1 MIGPLTYLDVALLA
15 LSLISG
21 LLAMYRGLTR
31 ELLSILSWAIAA
43 GAVLYFVL
51 NHKKLAEEMAQ
62 QMGTQVPIAQV
73 AIGSVI
79 FLIVL
84 IIVHLITARISDAIL
99 DSQVGMID
107 RVMGLAFGVARGML
121 IITILYMFSA
131 WFMCKAS
138 HKDFGNVA
146 GWCEKGELP
155 AWVQNSKSLPFLSS
169 FGGGLTAFLARYMPS
184 SLTAPPTQPGEQ
196 QG

>member
-15 LSLISG
+15 LSIISG

-51 NHKKLAEEMAQ
+51 NHKALATEMAQ
-62 QMGTQVPIAQV
+62 QMGTQVPIAQI

-107 RVMGLAFGVARGML
+107 RIMGLAFGVARGVL

-131 WFMCKAS
+131 WFICKAS
-138 HKDFGNVA
+138 HKEINNVA
-146 GWCEKGELP
+146 GWCEKGEFP
-155 AWVQNSKSLPFLSS
+155 NWVQNSKSLPFLSS
-169 FGGGLTAFLARYMPS
+169 FGGSLTSVLIRFMPS
-184 SLTAPPTQPGEQ
+184 SLTAPPSSAGEQPG
-196 QG
+196 

>member
-1 MIGPLTYLDVALLA
+1 MIGPLTYLDVALIA
-15 LSLISG
+15 MSLISG

-51 NHKKLAEEMAQ
+51 NHKELAKEMAQ
-62 QMGTQVPIAQV
+62 QMGTQIPIAQIAV
-73 AIGSVI
+73 GSVI
-79 FLIVL
+79 FLVVL
-84 IIVHLITARISDAIL
+84 IIVHLVTARISDMIL

-107 RVMGLAFGVARGML
+107 RVMGLAFGVGRGLL
-121 IITILYMFSA
+121 IVTILYMFSA
-131 WFMCKAS
+131 WFMCKSS

-169 FGGGLTAFLARYMPS
+169 FGGGLTAMLARFMPS
-184 SLTAPPTQPGEQ
+184 SMTAPAPAGEQ

>member
-15 LSLISG
+15 LSIISG

-84 IIVHLITARISDAIL
+84 IIVHLVTARISDAIL
-99 DSQVGMID
+99 DSHVGMID

-131 WFMCKAS
+131 WFMCKSS

-155 AWVQNSKSLPFLSS
+155 AWVQNSKSLPFLAS
-169 FGGGLTAFLARYMPS
+169 FGGSLTGILARHLPS
-184 SLTAPPTQPGEQ
+184 SLTAPPTGEQ